1 MHSPF
6 YKTTFD
12 YSGRFNFLNNIV
24 DGNHDEDTITLDFLK
39 QLPGLELPDIH
50 FPLRTPET
58 IVSEDLEKKLSSEQ
72 KAFLISEFLTYP
84 SLISQYSYDVG
95 RMKDYRGQ
103 PIFMDV
109 KLSSPLPFM
118 KKAYKLSE
126 EESKMMNDVLDFL
139 IFYRL
144 GEEASPN
151 NQTGAPAFL
160 VNRSSTQ
167 RAARLI
173 IDTRFSNKFL
183 AEPVSCHPTTIL
195 DPLRSLVS
203 NCTYVTA
210 LDCSNAF
217 YSIRLSKEALDSNIS
232 QIYTPTH
239 CVRLFGPPTGLASI
253 PNFWTCTVNREL
265 NLDDNGCI
273 DPLTTM
279 KSWFFAWIDDFILGT
294 KGTEEDHRHH
304 LQKLLYR
311 INRLGLKLNIKKSFF
326 LLTF

>member
-1 MHSPF
+1 M
-6 YKTTFD
+6 
-12 YSGRFNFLNNIV
+12 
-24 DGNHDEDTITLDFLK
+24 
-39 QLPGLELPDIH
+39 PGLELPDIH

-58 IVSEDLEKKLSSEQ
+58 IVCEDLEKKLSSEQ
-72 KAFLISEFLTYP
+72 KKFLISEFLTYP

-95 RMKDYRGQ
+95 RLKDYRGQ

-144 GEEASPN
+144 GEEASPH
-151 NQTGAPAFL
+151 NQTEAPAFL

-195 DPLRSLVS
+195 DPLRSLLS
-203 NCTYVTA
+203 NCTYGSLLLKWFDWLIIILEGDKLETDE
-210 LDCSNAF
+210 L
-217 YSIRLSKEALDSNIS
+217 
-232 QIYTPTH
+232 Q
-239 CVRLFGPPTGLASI
+239 FGFLAKSST
-253 PNFWTCTVNREL
+253 FMCTWAINTVIDHYNR
-265 NLDDNGCI
+265 D
-273 DPLTTM
+273 
-279 KSWFFAWIDDFILGT
+279 
-294 KGTEEDHRHH
+294 
-304 LQKLLYR
+304 
-311 INRLGLKLNIKKSFF
+311 
-326 LLTF
+326 